1 MPWRSIVTGCFFVW
15 MLWSDIGLE
24 VQLVVAGCYQ
34 NLFIVKHF
42 FTLQPRFEHRIGG
55 QQNNFKI
62 QQGADAAKLKF
73 LAHVHIPIWRSLQLR
88 LLHLEQPLVARV
100 KLHANAQRATFA
112 MCKLGQAFF
121 GQLQLRQYPLGA
133 SPRRVFTFPKPV
145 APARFGMCMR
155 PSPSLAAGLPQLASM
170 PDGRVYLWV
179 ARCIQKVGIF
189 AA

>member
-1 MPWRSIVTGCFFVW
+1 
-15 MLWSDIGLE
+15 
-24 VQLVVAGCYQ
+24 
-34 NLFIVKHF
+34 
-42 FTLQPRFEHRIGG
+42 
-55 QQNNFKI
+55 
-62 QQGADAAKLKF
+62 
-73 LAHVHIPIWRSLQLR
+73 
-88 LLHLEQPLVARV
+88 
-100 KLHANAQRATFA
+100 